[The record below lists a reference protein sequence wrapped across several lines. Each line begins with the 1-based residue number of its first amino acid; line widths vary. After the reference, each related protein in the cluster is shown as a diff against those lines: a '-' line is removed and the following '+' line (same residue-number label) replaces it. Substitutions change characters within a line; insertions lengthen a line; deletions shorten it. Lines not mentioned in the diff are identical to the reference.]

1 MGSTSFSAQGS
12 RLSERGC
19 LIAFEGVEGAGKSTQ
34 IQVTA
39 AALRD
44 RGLAVVE
51 TREPG
56 GTALGVELRRLL
68 MHQPDRPPAPMTE
81 LLLYLAD
88 RAQHLAEV
96 VRPALA
102 RGDVVLTDRF
112 SASTIAY
119 QGYAR
124 QLDVDTVIRLD
135 AIVRQEIVPTIT
147 VLLDCPV
154 TISLRR
160 ARGDDR
166 FHREDTEFHE
176 RVRAAFL
183 RLANDAPARYRV
195 VDATRPSDQVRA
207 QVLAAVLQCLN
218 LQ

>member
-1 MGSTSFSAQGS
+1 
-12 RLSERGC
+12 LSDAGC
-19 LIAFEGVEGAGKSTQ
+19 LIAFEGVEGAGKSTHLRL
-34 IQVTA
+34 A
-39 AALRD
+39 AQSLREQGV
-44 RGLAVVE
+44 RVVE

-56 GTALGVELRRLL
+56 GTPLGAELRGLL
-68 MHQPDRPPAPMTE
+68 MDQPQAPAPWTE

-96 VRPALA
+96 IRPALA

-124 QLDVDTVIRLD
+124 QLDLETVTRLD
-135 AIVRQEIVPTIT
+135 AIVRQGVSPRLT

-154 TISLRR
+154 AVGLRR

-166 FHREDTEFHE
+166 FHREDTAFHE

-183 RLANDAPARYRV
+183 TLARHEPDRYCV
-195 VDATRPSDQVRA
+195 IDGSGASEQVQQ
-207 QVLAAVLQCLN
+207 QVLAAVMQCLRRR
-218 LQ
+218 